1 MSASIHKQ
9 AQNQIQNQAQNQVRK
24 LVYKPAYSGMLALG
38 FLALTVGCSAPT
50 TPTQTGSQSSQSE
63 TAEVEQ
69 VTIAADGSS
78 TVYPLT
84 DEAVQEYQFENRE
97 TPEFSVA
104 FSGTTGGFR
113 KFCAGET
120 DISNAS
126 RPINASEIEACRSA
140 GVEYVELPVAFDALT
155 VAVHPENTW
164 ADSMTV
170 AELRQ
175 LWEPAAEG
183 TVTTWNQ
190 IRPDWPNQPIN
201 LYGAGGD
208 SGTFDYFTEAIVG
221 ESRASRSDYTAS
233 EDDEDLVRGLR
244 TDPNGLAYFGY
255 AYYEENQRLLK
266 PVAIDNGNGPVL
278 PSSETVVAGE
288 YQPLA
293 RPLFIYVNTD
303 AMANKPGLREFVEFY
318 LLNAETFAKAIGY
331 VPLPDETYTIALDHL
346 QQNKV
351 GTAFGGVA
359 ETNLKLQDLLQREKT
374 Y

>member
-1 MSASIHKQ
+1 VPP
-9 AQNQIQNQAQNQVRK
+9 QVE
-24 LVYKPAYSGMLALG
+24 
-38 FLALTVGCSAPT
+38 
-50 TPTQTGSQSSQSE
+50 SQSSQAFE
-63 TAEVEQ
+63 TAQSEQ
-69 VTIAADGSS
+69 PTIAIDGSS

-97 TPEFSVA
+97 TPEFLVD

-126 RPINASEIEACRSA
+126 RPINTSEIEACKA
-140 GVEYVELPVAFDALT
+140 TGVNYVELPIAYDALT
-155 VAVHPENTW
+155 VAVHPDNTW
-164 ADSMTV
+164 AEDMTI
-170 AELRQ
+170 AELKQ
-175 LWEPAAEG
+175 LWQPAAEG
-183 TVTTWNQ
+183 TLKTWNQ

-221 ESRASRSDYTAS
+221 ETRASRSDYTAS

-244 TDPNGLAYFGY
+244 SDPNGLAYFGY

-266 PVAIDNGNGPVL
+266 PVAIDNGNGAVL
-278 PSSETVVAGE
+278 PSSQAVIDGQ
-288 YQPLA
+288 YQPLS

-303 AMANKPGLREFVEFY
+303 SLESKPGLREFVEFY
-318 LLNAETFAKAIGY
+318 LLNAETFAKAVGY
-331 VPLPDETYTIALDHL
+331 VPLPDETYTIALDHF
-346 QQNKV
+346 QQNKL
-351 GTAFGGVA
+351 GTAFGGQA
-359 ETNLKLQDLLQREKT
+359 QTNLKLEDLLQQEKT

>member
-9 AQNQIQNQAQNQVRK
+9 IQNQIRKPVFKQAYGGAII
-24 LVYKPAYSGMLALG
+24 LSL
-38 FLALTVGCSAPT
+38 LALTVGCS
-50 TPTQTGSQSSQSE
+50 TPTAPPQAGSQSPPASE
-63 TAEVEQ
+63 TVPAAQ
-69 VTIAADGSS
+69 ATIVIDGSS

-104 FSGTTGGFR
+104 FSGTSGGFR

-120 DISNAS
+120 DISDAS
-126 RPINASEIEACRSA
+126 RPINVSEIEACRAA

-155 VAVHPENTW
+155 VAVHPDNTW
-164 ADSMTV
+164 AETMTV
-170 AELRQ
+170 AELKQ

-183 TVTTWNQ
+183 TIKTWNQ

-221 ESRASRSDYTAS
+221 ASRSSRKDYTAS
-233 EDDEDLVRGLR
+233 EDDEELVRGLR
-244 TDPNGLAYFGY
+244 NDPNGLAYFGY
-255 AYYEENQRLLK
+255 AYYEENQRLLR
-266 PVAIDNGNGPVL
+266 PVAIDNGNGPVM
-278 PSSETVVAGE
+278 PSSEAVVEGQ
-288 YQPLA
+288 YQPLS
-293 RPLFIYVNTD
+293 RPLFIYVNTKSLD
-303 AMANKPGLREFVEFY
+303 SKPGLREFVEFY
-318 LLNAETFAKAIGY
+318 LLNAETFAKVVGY

-351 GTAFGGVA
+351 GTVFGGKA
-359 ETNLKLQDLLQREKT
+359 QTNLKLGDLLQQEKT
-374 Y
+374 R